1 MAFGAHILSENL
13 IVVPSVL
20 IASLK
25 LIGIHG
31 KKGCR
36 YEQEIE
42 IYVDLICKGVYIR
55 KVPTGIK
62 GRVSVLNSYGR

>member
-1 MAFGAHILSENL
+1 MAFGAHILSEKL

-20 IASLK
+20 IDWLK

-36 YEQEIE
+36 HEQEMA
-42 IYVDLICKGVYIR
+42 IYVDLICKGA
-55 KVPTGIK
+55 
-62 GRVSVLNSYGR
+62 

>member
-1 MAFGAHILSENL
+1 MEFGAHILSKNL

-20 IASLK
+20 IAWLK

-42 IYVDLICKGVYIR
+42 IYVDLICKGA
-55 KVPTGIK
+55 
-62 GRVSVLNSYGR
+62 